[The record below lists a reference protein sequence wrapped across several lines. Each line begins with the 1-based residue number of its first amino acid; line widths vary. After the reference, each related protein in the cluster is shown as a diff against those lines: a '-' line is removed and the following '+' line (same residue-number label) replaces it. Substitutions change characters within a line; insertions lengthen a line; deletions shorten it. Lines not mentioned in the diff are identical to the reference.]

1 MTRVLIVDDHPVF
14 RDGLAGLL
22 ATVSGVE
29 VTGTASTAEEAL
41 AAIKYTA
48 PDVVLMD
55 INLPGASGVEAT
67 RRAAQLAPA
76 TAVLVITMVD
86 DDDTVFAAL
95 AAGARGYVLKGA
107 SGEEIAAAL
116 RTVAAGGAVFG
127 AGVAS
132 RLLARA
138 PGRSSGLAS
147 PSRPDDLT
155 TREREVLDLLAEG
168 ASNQQIARSL
178 GISLK
183 TVQNHVSHILDKL
196 QAADR
201 TQAALRA
208 RGIPPPPRR

>member
-22 ATVSGVE
+22 ATVPGVE
-29 VTGTASTAEEAL
+29 VTGTAGTAEEAL
-41 AAIKYTA
+41 AAIKDTT

-67 RRAAQLAPA
+67 RRAAQIAPA
-76 TAVLVITMVD
+76 TAVLIVTMV

-107 SGEEIAAAL
+107 SADEITAAL

-127 AGVAS
+127 AGIAS
-132 RLLARA
+132 RLLARTH
-138 PGRSSGLAS
+138 GRPRGPAT

-168 ASNQQIARSL
+168 ASNHQIARAL

-183 TVQNHVSHILDKL
+183 TVQNHVSRILDKL

-201 TQAALRA
+201 TQAAFRA
-208 RGIPPPPRR
+208 RGIPRQPPR